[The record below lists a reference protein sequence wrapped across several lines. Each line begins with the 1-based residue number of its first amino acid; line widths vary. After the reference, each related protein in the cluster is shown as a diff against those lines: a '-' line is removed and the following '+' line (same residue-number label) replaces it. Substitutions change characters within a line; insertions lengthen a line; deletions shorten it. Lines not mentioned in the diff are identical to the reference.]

1 MSDFSIIGN
10 RTAMIDAAAK
20 TTGAGKYTDDLSV
33 PGMLVGKI
41 LHSPYPHARIRR
53 IDTSRAEKCE
63 GVVAVVVGQDA
74 PNPYGILPVGHDE
87 YALALDKVRYVGDNV
102 ACVVAVSESIAET
115 ALELIDVEYEVLPAY
130 FDPEESMKAVTDL
143 IHDSKP
149 GNLEKDYHHVFG
161 DPDQGFAGADQIAE
175 ARFIANEVT
184 HAAMEPHSTLAS
196 FEIDPHTGKPGRLTV
211 WSSTQ
216 VPYYLQHKL
225 SLVLEMPM
233 AQIRVIKPLVG
244 GGFGGKSE
252 VIPLEIIA
260 AIAARKAQAAV
271 KITYTR
277 EEVFWAHRGRPRT
290 IIDLKT
296 GVKKDGRITA
306 VKARVVQD
314 GGAYC
319 SYGVVTILYSGA
331 LLGALYDIPNIQ
343 YDGYRVLTN
352 KPACGAM
359 RGHGT
364 VNVRF
369 AFESQLDEL
378 ALAIG
383 MDPAEIRQRNLLQP
397 PCITVNGLRVQS
409 YGLPE
414 CIEKTVDRSGWKQ
427 RKGKL
432 PRGRG
437 LGIACSHY
445 VSGAANSI
453 IRSDM
458 PHSTVN
464 IKIDRDGGV
473 VVYTGASEIGQGS
486 DTMTAQIAA
495 EVLGCSLP
503 RVRVIAADTDLTPI
517 DIGSYSSR
525 VTFMA
530 GNATLR
536 AASEVKRLIA
546 AAAAKKM
553 GCAAEDLIFRND
565 QVLRKNAAASV
576 GELADKSVRT
586 TQDEAS
592 VSGRVE
598 GQILRGSLQQKR
610 KEEGPKEKMS
620 FEEAVVAAIDFHGG
634 LTGTGSYAPPQEAR
648 GGKHKG
654 AGVGPS
660 PAYSYSAQVAEV
672 SVDEETGEVV
682 VHKVWAAHDCG
693 RALNPVSVEGQIIGS
708 VWMGMG
714 QALTEEMVW
723 KDGMLMNPGLL
734 EYRSPSSVES
744 PEVEPIIVESVD
756 PEGPFGAKECSEGS
770 LAATIPAIANA
781 IYDAV
786 GVRLRESPFTPERVL
801 SALRAKRNARAL
813 NLTKVLTRLLRH
825 ASANT
830 ADRCA
835 SKVRARNATRS
846 IHRGEKCRPPR
857 AVPIEPYKVQ
867 TAPAQN
873 CRRRNRVSRGTFDAC
888 RAWQLARAGSNSHPN
903 HCRRHRFNSID
914 AAETIRAGAR
924 SRSARNRSAARHPA
938 AARRRRRNRG
948 PHHAPRHRALR
959 LSAPALCGPHRSS
972 GDRGIART
980 AEHGHH
986 RR

>member
-1 MSDFSIIGN
+1 MVSYWRTMNAEFSIIGKP
-10 RTAMIDAAAK
+10 TAMVDAAEK

-41 LHSPYPHARIRR
+41 LHSPYPHARIKK
-53 IDTSRAEKCE
+53 IDTTRAEQLE
-63 GVVAVVVGQDA
+63 GVVAVAIGQDA
-74 PNPYGILPVGHDE
+74 PKTYGILPVGHDE
-87 YALALDKVRYVGDNV
+87 YPLALDKVRYVGDNV
-102 ACVVAVSESIAET
+102 ACVVALSESVAEK
-115 ALELIDVEYEVLPAY
+115 ALELIDVDYEVLPAY
-130 FDPEESMKAVTDL
+130 FDPEESMKAQTDL
-143 IHDSKP
+143 IHDHKP
-149 GNLEKDYHHVFG
+149 NNLEKDYHHVFG
-161 DPDQGFAGADQIAE
+161 DPEKGFSEADHVAE
-175 ARFIANEVT
+175 ARFISNEVT

-196 FEIDPHTGKPGRLTV
+196 FEIDPRTGKPGRLTV

-225 SLVLEMPM
+225 SLVLDMPM
-233 AQIRVIKPLVG
+233 QQIRVIKPLVG

-260 AIAARKAQAAV
+260 AIAARKAQAPV

-296 GVKKDGRITA
+296 GVKNDGRITA

-378 ALAIG
+378 ASIIG
-383 MDPAEIRQRNLLQP
+383 MDPAEIRQRNLLKP

-414 CIEKTVDRSGWKQ
+414 CIQKTVERSGWRE

-432 PRGRG
+432 TKGRG

-486 DTMTAQIAA
+486 DTMTAQVAA
-495 EVLGCSLP
+495 ETLGCSLS
-503 RVRVIAADTDLTPI
+503 RVRVVAADTDLTPI

-536 AASEVKRLIA
+536 AATEVKKLIA

-553 GCAAEDLIFRND
+553 ACAAEDLIF
-565 QVLRKNAAASV
+565 
-576 GELADKSVRT
+576 
-586 TQDEAS
+586 QDELVSRKGHVGMDSLRAEQSSAAS

-610 KEEGPKEKMS
+610 KEEGPKDSMS
-620 FEEAVVAAIDFHGG
+620 FEEAVVAAIDFHGA
-634 LTGTGSYAPPQEAR
+634 LTGTGSYAPPAEAR

-672 SVDEETGEVV
+672 SVDEETGEVT

-744 PEVEPIIVESVD
+744 PDVEAIIVESID

-786 GVRLRESPFTPERVL
+786 GVRLHESPFTPERVL
-801 SALRAKRNARAL
+801 AALRARKQAKNL
-813 NLTKVLTRLLRH
+813 NLTDGIDPTAPTRFREHGGSLCFKGKGPERH
-825 ASANT
+825 PLDPS
-830 ADRCA
+830 RQ
-835 SKVRARNATRS
+835 
-846 IHRGEKCRPPR
+846 
-857 AVPIEPYKVQ
+857 AVPLH
-867 TAPAQN
+867 
-873 CRRRNRVSRGTFDAC
+873 G
-888 RAWQLARAGSNSHPN
+888 
-903 HCRRHRFNSID
+903 
-914 AAETIRAGAR
+914 GA
-924 SRSARNRSAARHPA
+924 
-938 AARRRRRNRG
+938 
-948 PHHAPRHRALR
+948 
-959 LSAPALCGPHRSS
+959 
-972 GDRGIART
+972 D
-980 AEHGHH
+980 
-986 RR
+986 

>member
-1 MSDFSIIGN
+1 MV
-10 RTAMIDAAAK
+10 DAAGK

-33 PGMLVGKI
+33 PGMLIGKI
-41 LHSPYPHARIRR
+41 LHSPYPHARIKR
-53 IDTSRAEKCE
+53 IDTSRAEAVD
-63 GVVAVVVGQDA
+63 GVVAVVVGADA
-74 PNPYGILPVGHDE
+74 PKTYGILPVGHDE
-87 YALALDKVRYVGDNV
+87 TALAVDKVRYVGDNV
-102 ACVVAVSESIAET
+102 ACVAAVDEATAER

-130 FDPEESMKAVTDL
+130 FDPEESMTAETDL
-143 IHDSKP
+143 IHDQKP
-149 GNLEKDYHHVFG
+149 HNLEKDYHHVFG
-161 DPDQGFAGADQIAE
+161 DPDKGFAEADYVAE
-175 ARFIANEVT
+175 GRFIANEVT

-196 FEIDPHTGKPGRLTV
+196 FEIDPHSGKPGRLTV

-233 AQIRVIKPLVG
+233 SQIRVIKPLVG

-260 AIAARKAQAAV
+260 AVTARKANAPV

-296 GVKKDGRITA
+296 GVKNDGRITA

-369 AFESQLDEL
+369 AFESQLDEIS
-378 ALAIG
+378 ASVGI
-383 MDPAEIRQRNLLQP
+383 DPAEIRRRNLLKP

-414 CIEKTVDRSGWKQ
+414 CIDQVVTRSGSKE

-432 PRGRG
+432 GKGRG

-495 EVLGCSLP
+495 EALGCSLQ
-503 RVRVIAADTDLTPI
+503 RVKIIAADTDVTPI

-536 AASEVKRLIA
+536 AAEEVKKQIA
-546 AAAAKKM
+546 SAAAKKM
-553 GCAAEDLIFRND
+553 NCAPEELVFRD
-565 QVLRKNAAASV
+565 DMVFRKDAGRNARATR
-576 GELADKSVRT
+576 GD
-586 TQDEAS
+586 AS
-592 VSGRVE
+592 VSERVE

-610 KEEGPKEKMS
+610 KDEGPKDSMS
-620 FEEAVVAAIDFHGG
+620 FEEAVVAAIDFHGA
-634 LTGTGSYAPPQEAR
+634 LTGTGSYAPPPEAR

-654 AGVGPS
+654 GGVGPS
-660 PAYSYSAQVAEV
+660 PAYSYSAQVADV
-672 SVDEETGEVV
+672 SVDEETGEVT
-682 VHKVWAAHDCG
+682 VHKVWASHDCG
-693 RALNPVSVEGQIIGS
+693 RALNPVSVEGQIVGS
-708 VWMGMG
+708 VWMGLG
-714 QALTEEMVW
+714 QALQEEMIW

-734 EYRSPSSVES
+734 EYRSPSSAES
-744 PEVEPIIVESVD
+744 PEIEPVIVESID

-786 GVRLRESPFTPERVL
+786 GIRLHESPFTPERVL
-801 SALRAKRNARAL
+801 AALRAKKKAKTINM
-813 NLTKVLTRLLRH
+813 TEGV
-825 ASANT
+825 
-830 ADRCA
+830 D
-835 SKVRARNATRS
+835 
-846 IHRGEKCRPPR
+846 P
-857 AVPIEPYKVQ
+857 
-867 TAPAQN
+867 TAPERFREHGGALWY
-873 CRRRNRVSRGTFDAC
+873 RGK
-888 RAWQLARAGSNSHPN
+888 GPE
-903 HCRRHRFNSID
+903 RHRLDPSRRDTF
-914 AAETIRAGAR
+914 AETG
-924 SRSARNRSAARHPA
+924 
-938 AARRRRRNRG
+938 
-948 PHHAPRHRALR
+948 
-959 LSAPALCGPHRSS
+959 
-972 GDRGIART
+972 GDD
-980 AEHGHH
+980 
-986 RR
+986 

>member
-1 MSDFSIIGN
+1 MKNGFSIIGKP
-10 RTAMIDAAAK
+10 TAMVDAAQK
-20 TTGAGKYTDDLSV
+20 TTGAGKYNDDLSV
-33 PGMLVGKI
+33 PGMLIGKI
-41 LHSPYPHARIRR
+41 LHSPYPHARIKR
-53 IDTSRAEKCE
+53 IDTSRAQKCE
-63 GVVAVVVGQDA
+63 GVIAVVVGKDA

-87 YALALDKVRYVGDNV
+87 HALALDKVRYVGDNV
-102 ACVVAVSESIAET
+102 ACVVAVSEAIAEK
-115 ALELIDVEYEVLPAY
+115 ALELIDVDYEVLPAY
-130 FDPEESMKAVTDL
+130 FDPEESMKAQTDL
-143 IHDSKP
+143 IHDSKS

-161 DPDQGFAGADQIAE
+161 DPDKGFAEADQVVE
-175 ARFIANEVT
+175 ARFLANEVT

-233 AQIRVIKPLVG
+233 SQIRVIKPLVG

-260 AIAARKAQAAV
+260 AVAARKAQTPV

-296 GVKKDGRITA
+296 GVKNDGRITA

-378 ALAIG
+378 AMKID
-383 MDPAEIRQRNLLQP
+383 MDPAEIRQRNFLQP

-414 CIEKTVDRSGWKQ
+414 CIEKTVERSGWRQ

-495 EVLGCSLP
+495 EVLGCSLA

-536 AASEVKRLIA
+536 AASEVKKLIA

-553 GCAAEDLIFRND
+553 ECEAEELIFRD
-565 QVLRKNAAASV
+565 DRIFRQGAAASSLA
-576 GELADKSVRT
+576 GSADKSIRPT
-586 TQDEAS
+586 RHEAS
-592 VSGRVE
+592 VSGHVD

-610 KEEGPKEKMS
+610 KEEGPKDWMP
-620 FEEAVVAAIDFHGG
+620 FEEAVVAAIDFHGA
-634 LTGTGSYAPPQEAR
+634 LTGTGSYAPPPEAR

-723 KDGMLMNPGLL
+723 KDGMLMNAGLL

-744 PEVEPIIVESVD
+744 PEIEPIIVESID

-786 GVRLRESPFTPERVL
+786 GVRLHESPFTPERVL
-801 SALRAKRNARAL
+801 AALRAKKNAKTL
-813 NLTKVLTRLLRH
+813 NLTE
-825 ASANT
+825 
-830 ADRCA
+830 
-835 SKVRARNATRS
+835 
-846 IHRGEKCRPPR
+846 G
-857 AVPIEPYKVQ
+857 
-867 TAPAQN
+867 
-873 CRRRNRVSRGTFDAC
+873 
-888 RAWQLARAGSNSHPN
+888 
-903 HCRRHRFNSID
+903 ID
-914 AAETIRAGAR
+914 PTSPTHFR
-924 SRSARNRSAARHPA
+924 
-938 AARRRRRNRG
+938 
-948 PHHAPRHRALR
+948 
-959 LSAPALCGPHRSS
+959 
-972 GDRGIART
+972 
-980 AEHGHH
+980 EHGGSLCFNGKGPERHVADPS
-986 RR
+986 RRQPPFLAGGAD

>member
-1 MSDFSIIGN
+1 
-10 RTAMIDAAAK
+10 
-20 TTGAGKYTDDLSV
+20 
-33 PGMLVGKI
+33 
-41 LHSPYPHARIRR
+41 
-53 IDTSRAEKCE
+53 
-63 GVVAVVVGQDA
+63 
-74 PNPYGILPVGHDE
+74 
-87 YALALDKVRYVGDNV
+87 
-102 ACVVAVSESIAET
+102 
-115 ALELIDVEYEVLPAY
+115 
-130 FDPEESMKAVTDL
+130 
-143 IHDSKP
+143 
-149 GNLEKDYHHVFG
+149 
-161 DPDQGFAGADQIAE
+161 
-175 ARFIANEVT
+175 
-184 HAAMEPHSTLAS
+184 
-196 FEIDPHTGKPGRLTV
+196 
-211 WSSTQ
+211 
-216 VPYYLQHKL
+216 LQHKL

-233 AQIRVIKPLVG
+233 SQIRVIKPLVG

-260 AIAARKAQAAV
+260 AIAARKAQAPV

-296 GVKKDGRITA
+296 GVKSDGRITA

-378 ALAIG
+378 AVKIA
-383 MDPAEIRQRNLLQP
+383 MDPAEIRRRNLLQP

-414 CIEKTVDRSGWKQ
+414 CIEKTVERSGWKQ

-432 PRGRG
+432 SKGRG

-536 AASEVKRLIA
+536 AATEVKKMIA

-553 GCAAEDLIFRND
+553 GCEVGELIFRD
-565 QVLRKNAAASV
+565 DAIFKKKAAGPSESESAQTPRGLDGRGRPSAHGSTSPPASTFPH
-576 GELADKSVRT
+576 DS
-586 TQDEAS
+586 TQSRSAEAAS
-592 VSGRVE
+592 VSGHVE

-610 KEEGPKEKMS
+610 RDEGPKESMT
-620 FEEAVVAAIDFHGG
+620 FEEAVVAAIDFHGA
-634 LTGTGSYAPPQEAR
+634 LTGTGSYAPPLEAR

-723 KDGMLMNPGLL
+723 KDGMLMNGGLL

-744 PEVEPIIVESVD
+744 PEVEPIIVESID

-786 GVRLRESPFTPERVL
+786 GVRLHESPFTPERVL
-801 SALRAKRNARAL
+801 AALRAKKNAKAL
-813 NLTKVLTRLLRH
+813 NLTDGVDPTSPTHFREHGGSLCFNRKGPERH
-825 ASANT
+825 AL
-830 ADRCA
+830 D
-835 SKVRARNATRS
+835 
-846 IHRGEKCRPPR
+846 P
-857 AVPIEPYKVQ
+857 
-867 TAPAQN
+867 
-873 CRRRNRVSRGTFDAC
+873 
-888 RAWQLARAGSNSHPN
+888 
-903 HCRRHRFNSID
+903 
-914 AAETIRAGAR
+914 
-924 SRSARNRSAARHPA
+924 
-938 AARRRRRNRG
+938 ARRLV
-948 PHHAPRHRALR
+948 P
-959 LSAPALCGPHRSS
+959 SATGGA
-972 GDRGIART
+972 D
-980 AEHGHH
+980 
-986 RR
+986 

>member
-1 MSDFSIIGN
+1 MSERFSIIGKPL
-10 RTAMIDAAAK
+10 AMIDAAGK

-41 LHSPYPHARIRR
+41 LHSPHPHARIKR
-53 IDTSRAEKCE
+53 IDTGRAENLD
-63 GVVAVVVGQDA
+63 GVVCVVVGADA

-87 YALALDKVRYVGDNV
+87 HALAIDKVRYVGDNV
-102 ACVVAVSESIAET
+102 ACVAAEDEAT
-115 ALELIDVEYEVLPAY
+115 AERALELIDVQYELLPAY
-130 FDPEESMKAVTDL
+130 FDPEESMKAERDL
-143 IHDSKP
+143 IHDNKP
-149 GNLEKDYHHVFG
+149 HNIEKDYHHAFG
-161 DPDQGFAGADQIAE
+161 DPDKGFAEADHIEE

-196 FEIDPHTGKPGRLTV
+196 FEIDSQTGRPGRLTV

-225 SLVLEMPM
+225 SLVLDMPM
-233 AQIRVIKPLVG
+233 SQIRVIKPLVG

-260 AIAARKAQAAV
+260 AVAARKAQRAV

-296 GVKKDGRITA
+296 GVKNDGRITA

-314 GGAYC
+314 GGGYC

-378 ALAIG
+378 AAKLKI
-383 MDPAEIRQRNLLQP
+383 DPAEIRRRNLLQP

-414 CIEKTVDRSGWKQ
+414 CIEKVVDRSGWNE
-427 RKGKL
+427 RKGKM
-432 PRGRG
+432 PKGRG
-437 LGIACSHY
+437 LGVACSHY

-495 EVLGCSLP
+495 EVLGCSLS
-503 RVRVIAADTDLTPI
+503 RVKVIAADTDLTPI

-536 AASEVKRLIA
+536 AAEAVKKQIA

-553 GCAAEDLIFRND
+553 GCTPQELVFSNDLVSNKSLERARPF
-565 QVLRKNAAASV
+565 S
-576 GELADKSVRT
+576 GSVRDGDGVDSRSVT
-586 TQDEAS
+586 

-598 GQILRGSLQQKR
+598 NQILRGSLQQKR
-610 KEEGPKEKMS
+610 KEDDAPKTSMS
-620 FEEAVVAAIDFHGG
+620 FEEAVVATIDFHGA
-634 LTGTGSYAPPQEAR
+634 LTGTGSYAPPPEAR

-672 SVDEETGEVV
+672 SVDEDTGEVT

-693 RALNPVSVEGQIIGS
+693 RALNPVAVEGQVIGS

-714 QALTEEMVW
+714 QALTEEMIW
-723 KDGMLMNPGLL
+723 KDGLLMNPGLL
-734 EYRSPSSVES
+734 EYRSPSSAES
-744 PEVEPIIVESVD
+744 PEVEAMIVESID
-756 PEGPFGAKECSEGS
+756 PEGPFGAKECSEGA
-770 LAATIPAIANA
+770 LAATIPAISNA

-786 GVRLRESPFTPERVL
+786 GIRLHESPFTPERVL
-801 SALRAKRNARAL
+801 AALRSKRNAKTL
-813 NLTKVLTRLLRH
+813 NLTEGV
-825 ASANT
+825 
-830 ADRCA
+830 D
-835 SKVRARNATRS
+835 
-846 IHRGEKCRPPR
+846 P
-857 AVPIEPYKVQ
+857 
-867 TAPAQN
+867 TAPKKF
-873 CRRRNRVSRGTFDAC
+873 R
-888 RAWQLARAGSNSHPN
+888 
-903 HCRRHRFNSID
+903 
-914 AAETIRAGAR
+914 
-924 SRSARNRSAARHPA
+924 
-938 AARRRRRNRG
+938 
-948 PHHAPRHRALR
+948 
-959 LSAPALCGPHRSS
+959 
-972 GDRGIART
+972 
-980 AEHGHH
+980 EHGGSLWFKGKGAQRHELD
-986 RR
+986 RTKA

>member
-1 MSDFSIIGN
+1 MKDDFSIIGKP
-10 RTAMIDAAAK
+10 TAMIDAAEK
-20 TTGAGKYTDDLSV
+20 TTGAGKYTDDLSL
-33 PGMLVGKI
+33 PGMLIGKI
-41 LHSPYPHARIRR
+41 LHSPYPHARLRR
-53 IDTSRAEKCE
+53 IDTNGAEKLE
-63 GVVAVVVGQDA
+63 GVVTVVVGEDA

-87 YALALDKVRYVGDNV
+87 HALAVDKVRYVGDNV
-102 ACVVAVSESIAET
+102 ACVVAVSETVAEK
-115 ALELIDVEYEVLPAY
+115 ALELIDVDYEVLPAY
-130 FDPEESMKAVTDL
+130 FDPEEAMKATTDL
-143 IHDSKP
+143 IHDNKP
-149 GNLEKDYHHVFG
+149 SNIEKDYHHVFG
-161 DPDQGFAGADQIAE
+161 DPDRGFADADHVAE

-260 AIAARKAQAAV
+260 AVAARKAKAPV

-296 GVKKDGRITA
+296 GVKRDGRITA

-378 ALAIG
+378 AAKIG
-383 MDPAEIRQRNLLQP
+383 MDPAEIRRCNLLQP

-414 CIEKTVDRSGWKQ
+414 CIEKTVERSGWKQ
-427 RKGKL
+427 RHGKL
-432 PRGRG
+432 PAGRG

-495 EVLGCSLP
+495 EALGCSLS

-536 AASEVKRLIA
+536 AAGEVKKLIA

-553 GCAAEDLIFRND
+553 GCDVDDLIFRSD
-565 QVLRKNAAASV
+565 RVIKKQAAASA
-576 GELADKSVRT
+576 GMELADMSVRP
-586 TQDEAS
+586 TQHETS

-610 KEEGPKEKMS
+610 KEEGPKDWMT
-620 FEEAVVAAIDFHGG
+620 FEEAVVAAIDFHGA
-634 LTGTGSYAPPQEAR
+634 LTGTGSYAPPPEAR

-654 AGVGPS
+654 GGVGPS

-672 SVDEETGEVV
+672 SVDQETGEVT

-744 PEVEPIIVESVD
+744 PAVDPIIVESID

-786 GVRLRESPFTPERVL
+786 GVRLHESPFTPERVL
-801 SALRAKRNARAL
+801 AALRAKKRAKAL
-813 NLTKVLTRLLRH
+813 DLTEGVDPTAPTRFREHGGSLCFEGKGPQRH
-825 ASANT
+825 ALDPSRRAAST
-830 ADRCA
+830 GGAD
-835 SKVRARNATRS
+835 
-846 IHRGEKCRPPR
+846 
-857 AVPIEPYKVQ
+857 
-867 TAPAQN
+867 
-873 CRRRNRVSRGTFDAC
+873 
-888 RAWQLARAGSNSHPN
+888 
-903 HCRRHRFNSID
+903 
-914 AAETIRAGAR
+914 
-924 SRSARNRSAARHPA
+924 
-938 AARRRRRNRG
+938 
-948 PHHAPRHRALR
+948 
-959 LSAPALCGPHRSS
+959 
-972 GDRGIART
+972 
-980 AEHGHH
+980 
-986 RR
+986 

>member
-1 MSDFSIIGN
+1 MNEFSVIGK
-10 RTAMIDAAAK
+10 RIAMVDAAGK
-20 TTGAGKYTDDLSV
+20 TTGVGKYTDDLSV

-41 LHSPYPHARIRR
+41 LHSPYPHARIKR
-53 IDTSRAEKCE
+53 IATSRAAKLD
-63 GVVAVVVGQDA
+63 GVVAVVTGKDA
-74 PNPYGILPVGHDE
+74 RNPYGILPVGHDE
-87 YALALDKVRYVGDNV
+87 HALALDKVRYVGDNV
-102 ACVVAVSESIAET
+102 ACVAAVSETIAEK
-115 ALELIDVEYEVLPAY
+115 ALELIDVEYELLPGY
-130 FDPEESMKAVTDL
+130 FDPEESMKAQTDL
-143 IHDSKP
+143 IHDNKP
-149 GNLEKDYHHVFG
+149 HNIEKDYHHVFG
-161 DPDQGFAGADQIAE
+161 DPDKALAE
-175 ARFIANEVT
+175 ADCVMEGRFIANEVT
-184 HAAMEPHSTLAS
+184 HAAMEPHSTLAA
-196 FEIDPHTGKPGRLTV
+196 FEIDSQTGKPGRLTV

-260 AIAARKAQAAV
+260 AIAARAARAPV

-296 GVKKDGRITA
+296 GVKKDGTITA
-306 VKARVVQD
+306 VKVRVVQD
-314 GGAYC
+314 GGGYC

-331 LLGALYDIPNIQ
+331 LLGALYDIPNIG

-369 AFESQLDEL
+369 AFESQLDEI
-378 ALAIG
+378 ALKLNL
-383 MDPAEIRQRNLLQP
+383 DPAEIRRRNLLKP
-397 PCITVNGLRVQS
+397 PCVTVNNLRVQS

-414 CIEKTVDRSGWKQ
+414 CIEQVVERSKWRE

-432 PRGRG
+432 SRGRG

-486 DTMTAQIAA
+486 DTMTAQVAA
-495 EVLGCSLP
+495 EVLGCSLG
-503 RVRVIAADTDLTPI
+503 RVKIVAADTDLTPI

-536 AASEVKRLIA
+536 AAEEVKKQIALA
-546 AAAAKKM
+546 AARKM
-553 GCAAEDLIFRND
+553 DCAPEELVFRDDLIFRGD
-565 QVLRKNAAASV
+565 DFGKGFA
-576 GELADKSVRT
+576 GEGARA
-586 TQDEAS
+586 TQSEAS
-592 VSGRVE
+592 VSGHVE

-610 KEEGPKEKMS
+610 KDEGPKDQMT
-620 FEEAVVAAIDFHGG
+620 FEEAVVAAIDSHGA
-634 LTGTGSYAPPQEAR
+634 LTGTGSYAPPLEAR

-672 SVDEETGEVV
+672 TVDEETGEVT

-723 KDGMLMNPGLL
+723 KDGMLMNPGML

-744 PEVEPIIVESVD
+744 PEVEPIIVESID

-770 LAATIPAIANA
+770 LAATIPAISNA

-786 GVRLRESPFTPERVL
+786 GIRLHECPFTPERVL
-801 SALRAKRNARAL
+801 AALRALKKSKHI
-813 NLTKVLTRLLRH
+813 NLTEGVDPAAPTRFREHGGALCFRGKGPERH
-825 ASANT
+825 AL
-830 ADRCA
+830 DPGR
-835 SKVRARNATRS
+835 REATV
-846 IHRGEKCRPPR
+846 E
-857 AVPIEPYKVQ
+857 
-867 TAPAQN
+867 
-873 CRRRNRVSRGTFDAC
+873 
-888 RAWQLARAGSNSHPN
+888 AG
-903 HCRRHRFNSID
+903 
-914 AAETIRAGAR
+914 
-924 SRSARNRSAARHPA
+924 
-938 AARRRRRNRG
+938 
-948 PHHAPRHRALR
+948 
-959 LSAPALCGPHRSS
+959 
-972 GDRGIART
+972 GDD
-980 AEHGHH
+980 
-986 RR
+986 

>member
-1 MSDFSIIGN
+1 MTNFSIIGKPI
-10 RTAMIDAAAK
+10 AMVDAAGK
-20 TTGAGKYTDDLSV
+20 TTGAGKYTDDMTL
-33 PGMLVGKI
+33 PGMLIGKI
-41 LHSPYPHARIRR
+41 LHSPHPHARIKR
-53 IDTSRAEKCE
+53 IDTSRAEKLE
-63 GVVAVVVGQDA
+63 AVVAVVRGQDA

-87 YALALDKVRYVGDNV
+87 HALAVDKVRYVGDNV
-102 ACVVAVSESIAET
+102 ACVAAQDEATAEQ
-115 ALELIDVEYEVLPAY
+115 ALELIDVDYELLPAY
-130 FDPEESMKAVTDL
+130 FDPEESMKAERAL
-143 IHDSKP
+143 IHDNKP
-149 GNLEKDYHHVFG
+149 HNLEKDYHHVFG
-161 DPDQGFAGADQIAE
+161 DPEKGFAEADEIAE
-175 ARFIANEVT
+175 ARYIANEVT
-184 HAAMEPHSTLAS
+184 HAAMEPHSTLAA
-196 FEIDPHTGKPGRLTV
+196 FDLDPHTGKLGRLTV

-233 AQIRVIKPLVG
+233 SQIRVIKPLVG

-260 AIAARKAQAAV
+260 AIAARKAKRPV

-296 GVKKDGRITA
+296 GAKNQGRITA

-369 AFESQLDEL
+369 AFEAQLDEL
-378 ALAIG
+378 AVKLNIDA
-383 MDPAEIRQRNLLQP
+383 AEIRRRNLLQP
-397 PCITVNGLRVQS
+397 PCITINGLRVQS

-414 CIEKTVDRSGWKQ
+414 CIDKVLKRSHWHD

-432 PRGRG
+432 PPGRG
-437 LGIACSHY
+437 LGLACSHY

-495 EVLGCSLP
+495 EVLGCSLA
-503 RVRVIAADTDLTPI
+503 RVKVIAADTDLTPI

-536 AASEVKRLIA
+536 AAQEVKKQIA
-546 AAAAKKM
+546 TAAAKRM
-553 GCAAEDLIFRND
+553 NCPPEELVFQND
-565 QVLRKNAAASV
+565 VVSKKNPEGAQPFSRTLRKGGDFDLAA
-576 GELADKSVRT
+576 RT
-586 TQDEAS
+586 

-598 GQILRGSLQQKR
+598 NQILRGSLQQKR
-610 KEEGPKEKMS
+610 KQDETPKDSMT
-620 FEEAVVAAIDFHGG
+620 FEEAVVAAIDFHGA
-634 LTGTGSYAPPQEAR
+634 LTGSGSYAPPPEAR

-672 SVDEETGEVV
+672 TVDEETGEVT

-714 QALTEEMVW
+714 QALTEEMIW
-723 KDGMLMNPGLL
+723 KDGLLMNPGLL

-744 PEVEPIIVESVD
+744 PEVEPIIVESID

-770 LAATIPAIANA
+770 LAATIPAIGNA
-781 IYDAV
+781 IYDAA
-786 GVRLRESPFTPERVL
+786 GIRLHEAPFTPERVL
-801 SALRAKRNARAL
+801 SALRATKNAKPL
-813 NLTKVLTRLLRH
+813 NLTEGVDPKTPTRFREHGGALWFKGKGR
-825 ASANT
+825 
-830 ADRCA
+830 
-835 SKVRARNATRS
+835 
-846 IHRGEKCRPPR
+846 
-857 AVPIEPYKVQ
+857 
-867 TAPAQN
+867 
-873 CRRRNRVSRGTFDAC
+873 RGT
-888 RAWQLARAGSNSHPN
+888 Q
-903 HCRRHRFNSID
+903 
-914 AAETIRAGAR
+914 
-924 SRSARNRSAARHPA
+924 
-938 AARRRRRNRG
+938 
-948 PHHAPRHRALR
+948 
-959 LSAPALCGPHRSS
+959 
-972 GDRGIART
+972 
-980 AEHGHH
+980 
-986 RR
+986 

>member
-1 MSDFSIIGN
+1 MPNDHRPATNDFSIIGKPI
-10 RTAMIDAAAK
+10 AMIDAAGK
-20 TTGAGKYTDDLSV
+20 TTGSGKYTDDLSL
-33 PGMLVGKI
+33 PGMLYGKI
-41 LHSPYPHARIRR
+41 LHSPHPHARIKG
-53 IDTSRAEKCE
+53 IDTSRAVKLE
-63 GVVAVVVGQDA
+63 GVVAVVTGKDA
-74 PNPYGILPVGHDE
+74 PNPFGILPVGHDE
-87 YALALDKVRYVGDNV
+87 HALALDKVRYVGDNV
-102 ACVVAVSESIAET
+102 ACVAAVSEAIAEK
-115 ALELIDVEYEVLPAY
+115 ALDLIDVDYELLPAY
-130 FDPEESMKAVTDL
+130 FDPEESMKAERDL
-143 IHDSKP
+143 IHDNKP
-149 GNLEKDYHHVFG
+149 QNLEKDYHHVFG
-161 DPDQGFAGADQIAE
+161 DPDKAFAE
-175 ARFIANEVT
+175 ADYVAEGRFLANEVT

-196 FEIDPHTGKPGRLTV
+196 FEIDPHTGNPGRLTV

-225 SLVLEMPM
+225 SLVLEIPM
-233 AQIRVIKPLVG
+233 QQIRVIKPLVG

-252 VIPLEIIA
+252 VIPIEIIA
-260 AIAARKAQAAV
+260 GIAARAARKPV

-296 GVKKDGRITA
+296 GVKNDGRITA

-369 AFESQLDEL
+369 AFESQLDEIAAKL
-378 ALAIG
+378 NI
-383 MDPAEIRQRNLLQP
+383 DSAEIRRRNLLQP
-397 PCITVNGLRVQS
+397 PCVTINGLRVLS

-414 CIEKTVDRSGWKQ
+414 CIDQIVTRSKWNE

-432 PRGRG
+432 PKGRG
-437 LGIACSHY
+437 LGMACSHY

-473 VVYTGASEIGQGS
+473 VVYTGASDIGQGS
-486 DTMTAQIAA
+486 DTMVAQVAA
-495 EVLGCSLP
+495 ETLGCALN

-525 VTFMA
+525 VTFMN

-536 AASEVKRLIA
+536 AAQEVKKQIA

-553 GCAAEDLIFRND
+553 NCAPDDLTFRD
-565 QVLRKNAAASV
+565 DKVSARDLA
-576 GELADKSVRT
+576 GEGARA
-586 TQDEAS
+586 TQAQPT

-610 KEEGPKEKMS
+610 KDEGPKDALT
-620 FEEAVVAAIDFHGG
+620 FEEAVVAAIDFHGA
-634 LTGTGSYAPPQEAR
+634 LSGTGSYAPPAEAR

-654 AGVGPS
+654 GGVGPS

-672 SVDEETGEVV
+672 SVDEDTGEVT

-723 KDGMLMNPGLL
+723 KDGLLMNPGLL
-734 EYRSPSSVES
+734 EYRSPSAVES
-744 PEVEPIIVESVD
+744 PEVEPIIVESID

-786 GVRLRESPFTPERVL
+786 GIRLHESPFTPERVL
-801 SALRAKRNARAL
+801 SALRATKNAKLL
-813 NLTKVLTRLLRH
+813 NLTEGV
-825 ASANT
+825 
-830 ADRCA
+830 D
-835 SKVRARNATRS
+835 
-846 IHRGEKCRPPR
+846 P
-857 AVPIEPYKVQ
+857 
-867 TAPAQN
+867 TAPTKF
-873 CRRRNRVSRGTFDAC
+873 R
-888 RAWQLARAGSNSHPN
+888 
-903 HCRRHRFNSID
+903 
-914 AAETIRAGAR
+914 
-924 SRSARNRSAARHPA
+924 
-938 AARRRRRNRG
+938 
-948 PHHAPRHRALR
+948 
-959 LSAPALCGPHRSS
+959 
-972 GDRGIART
+972 
-980 AEHGHH
+980 EHGGALWFKGKGPERHELDAS
-986 RR
+986 RQSPRPGGTD

>member
-1 MSDFSIIGN
+1 MTDFSIIGKPI
-10 RTAMIDAAAK
+10 AMVDAAGK

-33 PGMLVGKI
+33 PGMLVGRI

-53 IDTSRAEKCE
+53 IDSSRAEKLE
-63 GVVAVVVGQDA
+63 GVVAIATGKDA
-74 PNPYGILPVGHDE
+74 PNTYGILPVGHDE
-87 YALALDKVRYVGDNV
+87 HALAVDKVRYVGDNV
-102 ACVVAVSESIAET
+102 ACVAAVDEAT
-115 ALELIDVEYEVLPAY
+115 ADKALELMDVEYEVLPAY
-130 FDPEESMKAVTDL
+130 FDPEASMKADTDL
-143 IHDSKP
+143 IHDNKP
-149 GNLEKDYHHVFG
+149 RNLEKDYHHVFG
-161 DPDQGFAGADQIAE
+161 DPEKGFAEADCVAE

-196 FEIDPHTGKPGRLTV
+196 FEIDSQTGKPGRLIV

-260 AIAARKAQAAV
+260 AVAARKARAPV

-290 IIDLKT
+290 IVDLKT
-296 GVKKDGRITA
+296 GVKRDGRITA
-306 VKARVVQD
+306 VQARVVQD

-378 ALAIG
+378 AAKINL
-383 MDPAEIRQRNLLQP
+383 DPAEIRQRNLLQP
-397 PCITVNGLRVQS
+397 PCFTVNGLRVHS

-414 CIEKTVDRSGWKQ
+414 CIEKTVERSGWKE

-437 LGIACSHY
+437 LGIGCSHY

-495 EVLGCSLP
+495 ETLGCSLG
-503 RVRVIAADTDLTPI
+503 RIKIVAADTDLTPI

-536 AASEVKRLIA
+536 AALEVKKQIA
-546 AAAAKKM
+546 AAAAREM
-553 GCAAEDLIFRND
+553 GCAAEAMVFGND
-565 QVLRKNAAASV
+565 VVSRKNDAAEAPAS
-576 GELADKSVRT
+576 
-586 TQDEAS
+586 TQAATRSEAS

-610 KEEGPKEKMS
+610 KDKGPKDSMT
-620 FEEAVVAAIDFHGG
+620 FEEAVVAAIDFHGT
-634 LTGTGSYAPPQEAR
+634 LTGTGSYAPPPEAR
-648 GGKHKG
+648 GGKYKG
-654 AGVGPS
+654 GGVGPS

-672 SVDEETGEVV
+672 SVDEETGEVT

-744 PEVEPIIVESVD
+744 PEVEPIIVESID

-786 GVRLRESPFTPERVL
+786 GVRLHEAPFTPERVL
-801 SALRAKRNARAL
+801 AALRAKKNSKPI
-813 NLTKVLTRLLRH
+813 NLTEGVDPTSPAGFREHGGSLWFRGKGPERH
-825 ASANT
+825 PL
-830 ADRCA
+830 DP
-835 SKVRARNATRS
+835 AR
-846 IHRGEKCRPPR
+846 RP
-857 AVPIEPYKVQ
+857 E
-867 TAPAQN
+867 PAQ
-873 CRRRNRVSRGTFDAC
+873 
-888 RAWQLARAGSNSHPN
+888 
-903 HCRRHRFNSID
+903 
-914 AAETIRAGAR
+914 
-924 SRSARNRSAARHPA
+924 
-938 AARRRRRNRG
+938 
-948 PHHAPRHRALR
+948 
-959 LSAPALCGPHRSS
+959 
-972 GDRGIART
+972 
-980 AEHGHH
+980 
-986 RR
+986 

>member
-1 MSDFSIIGN
+1 MTNHERPTANGFSIIGKPI
-10 RTAMIDAAAK
+10 AMVDAAEK

-41 LHSPYPHARIRR
+41 LHSPYPHARIKR
-53 IDTSRAEKCE
+53 IDTRRAEKLD
-63 GVVAVVVGQDA
+63 GVIAIATGQDA

-87 YALALDKVRYVGDNV
+87 HALAIGKVRYVGDNV
-102 ACVVAVSESIAET
+102 ACVAAVDEATAEK
-115 ALELIDVEYEVLPAY
+115 ALQLIDVEYELLPAY
-130 FDPEESMKAVTDL
+130 FDPEESMKAESDL
-143 IHDSKP
+143 IHDNKP
-149 GNLEKDYHHVFG
+149 HNLEKDYHHAFG
-161 DPDQGFAGADQIAE
+161 DPEKGFVEADHIAE

-184 HAAMEPHSTLAS
+184 HAAMEPHSTLAA
-196 FEIDPHTGKPGRLTV
+196 FEIDPQTGQPGRLTV

-225 SLVLEMPM
+225 SLVLDMPM

-260 AIAARKAQAAV
+260 AVAARKAQAPV

-290 IIDLKT
+290 IVDLKT

-319 SYGVVTILYSGA
+319 SYGVVTILYPGA

-343 YDGYRVLTN
+343 YDGNRVLTN

-378 ALAIG
+378 ALKIG

-397 PCITVNGLRVQS
+397 PCVTVNGLRVQS

-414 CIEKTVDRSGWKQ
+414 CIEKTVQRSDWKK

-432 PRGRG
+432 PKGRG

-473 VVYTGASEIGQGS
+473 VVYTGASDIGQGS

-495 EVLGCSLP
+495 EVLGCSIS

-525 VTFMA
+525 VTFMS

-536 AASEVKRLIA
+536 AAEEVKKRIA
-546 AAAAKKM
+546 AAASNKM
-553 GCAAEDLIFRND
+553 NCDPEDLTFCEDVVLKKGGPAPAVKKD
-565 QVLRKNAAASV
+565 QIEEAEV
-576 GELADKSVRT
+576 
-586 TQDEAS
+586 TQAGAS

-610 KEEGPKEKMS
+610 KEEGPKEWMT
-620 FEEAVVAAIDFHGG
+620 FEEAVVAAIDFHGA
-634 LTGTGSYAPPQEAR
+634 LSGTGSYAPPADAR

-672 SVDEETGEVV
+672 SVDEETGEVT
-682 VHKVWAAHDCG
+682 VHKVWASHDCG

-723 KDGMLMNPGLL
+723 KDGMLMNG
-734 EYRSPSSVES
+734 
-744 PEVEPIIVESVD
+744 
-756 PEGPFGAKECSEGS
+756 
-770 LAATIPAIANA
+770 
-781 IYDAV
+781 
-786 GVRLRESPFTPERVL
+786 
-801 SALRAKRNARAL
+801 
-813 NLTKVLTRLLRH
+813 
-825 ASANT
+825 
-830 ADRCA
+830 
-835 SKVRARNATRS
+835 
-846 IHRGEKCRPPR
+846 
-857 AVPIEPYKVQ
+857 
-867 TAPAQN
+867 
-873 CRRRNRVSRGTFDAC
+873 
-888 RAWQLARAGSNSHPN
+888 
-903 HCRRHRFNSID
+903 
-914 AAETIRAGAR
+914 
-924 SRSARNRSAARHPA
+924 
-938 AARRRRRNRG
+938 
-948 PHHAPRHRALR
+948 
-959 LSAPALCGPHRSS
+959 
-972 GDRGIART
+972 
-980 AEHGHH
+980 
-986 RR
+986 